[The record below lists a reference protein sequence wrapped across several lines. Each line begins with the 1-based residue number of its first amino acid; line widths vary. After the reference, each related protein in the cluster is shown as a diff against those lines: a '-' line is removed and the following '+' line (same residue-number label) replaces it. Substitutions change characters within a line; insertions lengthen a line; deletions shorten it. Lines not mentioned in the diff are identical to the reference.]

1 MKMMTSET
9 KVLNKRDLMKV
20 FWRSFTM
27 EWTWNYERQANLGYG
42 FAMVPILE
50 KLYKDKPEEKAEAL
64 QRHLEFF
71 NTTPHVSTLILGI
84 SSAMEEQN
92 SAQEDFDTSSINN
105 VKVGLMGPLAGIG
118 DSLLWGT
125 LRIIATGIGTSLAL
139 QGNILGPIL
148 FLLIFNIPHII
159 LRYICM
165 MGGYKL
171 GAGFLSKMQQGGLMD
186 KVTYGASIVGLMSI
200 GAMIATMVTVNI
212 PLSYG
217 EGDSAIVI
225 GDILNGII
233 PGIIPL
239 LFTGFIYWL
248 VTKKKMKTTVALL
261 LILVIGIIG
270 SLTGILGA

>member
-1 MKMMTSET
+1 MMTSET

-92 SAQEDFDTSSINN
+92 STQEDFDTSSINN

-217 EGDSAIVI
+217 EGDSAIVR

>member
-1 MKMMTSET
+1 MMTSET

-186 KVTYGASIVGLMSI
+186 KVTYGDSIVGLMSI

>member
-1 MKMMTSET
+1 MMTSET

-92 SAQEDFDTSSINN
+92 STQEDFDTSSINN

-148 FLLIFNIPHII
+148 FLLIFNIPQ
-159 LRYICM
+159 Y
-165 MGGYKL
+165 Y
-171 GAGFLSKMQQGGLMD
+171 
-186 KVTYGASIVGLMSI
+186 
-200 GAMIATMVTVNI
+200 
-212 PLSYG
+212 P
-217 EGDSAIVI
+217 
-225 GDILNGII
+225 
-233 PGIIPL
+233 
-239 LFTGFIYWL
+239 
-248 VTKKKMKTTVALL
+248 ALYL
-261 LILVIGIIG
+261 YDGRL
-270 SLTGILGA
+270 

>member
-1 MKMMTSET
+1 MMTSET

-92 SAQEDFDTSSINN
+92 STQEDFDTSSINN
-105 VKVGLMGPLAGIG
+105 VKVGLMGPLAGVG

>member
-1 MKMMTSET
+1 MMTSET

-92 SAQEDFDTSSINN
+92 STQEDFDTSSINN

-270 SLTGILGA
+270 SLTGILWA

>member
-1 MKMMTSET
+1 MTSNHKIT
-9 KVLNKRDLMKV
+9 LDKSDLKKV
-20 FWRSFTM
+20 FLRSFTM

-42 FAMVPILE
+42 YAMVPIID
-50 KLYKDKPEEKAEAL
+50 KLYKDRPEEKAAAL

-92 SAQEDFDTSSINN
+92 ANQENFDTSSINN

-148 FLLIFNIPHII
+148 FFLVFNIPHVI

-165 MGGYKL
+165 MGGYQF
-171 GAGFLSKMQQGGLMD
+171 GSGFLTKMQEGGLME
-186 KVTYGASIVGLMSI
+186 KVTHGASIVGLMSI
-200 GAMIATMVTVNI
+200 GAMIATMVSINLPFTYESNGA
-212 PLSYG
+212 S
-217 EGDSAIVI
+217 IVL
-225 GDILNGII
+225 GDIINSIM
-233 PGIIPL
+233 PGLLPL
-239 LFTGFIYWL
+239 MFTGFIFWL
-248 VTKKKMKTTVALL
+248 VTKKHMKTTWI
-261 LILVIGIIG
+261 LILIIAIGILG
-270 SLTGILGA
+270 SFTGILGV

>member
-1 MKMMTSET
+1 MTTSET

-92 SAQEDFDTSSINN
+92 STQEDFDTSSINN

-171 GAGFLSKMQQGGLMD
+171 GAGFLTKMQQGGLMD
-186 KVTYGASIVGLMSI
+186 KVTYGAAIVGLMSI

-217 EGDSAIVI
+217 EGDSAIII

-248 VTKKKMKTTVALL
+248 VTKKKLKTTVALL
-261 LILVIGIIG
+261 MILVIGIIG
-270 SLTGILGA
+270 SLTGILGI

>member
-1 MKMMTSET
+1 MMTSET

-92 SAQEDFDTSSINN
+92 STQEDFDTSSINN

-270 SLTGILGA
+270 SLTGTLGA

>member
-92 SAQEDFDTSSINN
+92 STQEDFDTSSINN

>member
-1 MKMMTSET
+1 MTTSET

-20 FWRSFTM
+20 FWRSFAM

-92 SAQEDFDTSSINN
+92 STQEDFDTSSINN

-186 KVTYGASIVGLMSI
+186 KVTYGAAIVGLMSI

>member
-1 MKMMTSET
+1 MMTSET

-92 SAQEDFDTSSINN
+92 STQEDFDTSSINN

-186 KVTYGASIVGLMSI
+186 KVTYGVSIVGLMSI

-225 GDILNGII
+225 GDILNAII

>member
-1 MKMMTSET
+1 MMTSET

-42 FAMVPILE
+42 FAMVSILE

-92 SAQEDFDTSSINN
+92 STQEDFDTSSINN

>member
-1 MKMMTSET
+1 M
-9 KVLNKRDLMKV
+9 L
-20 FWRSFTM
+20 FRSM

-92 SAQEDFDTSSINN
+92 STQEDFDTSSINN

>member
-1 MKMMTSET
+1 MTTSET

-92 SAQEDFDTSSINN
+92 STQEDFDTSSINN

-148 FLLIFNIPHII
+148 FLLVFNIPHII

-165 MGGYKL
+165 MGGYRL

-186 KVTYGASIVGLMSI
+186 KVTYGAAIVGLMSI

>member
-1 MKMMTSET
+1 MMTSET

-92 SAQEDFDTSSINN
+92 STQEDFDTSSINN
-105 VKVGLMGPLAGIG
+105 VKVGLMGPLAGMG

>member
-1 MKMMTSET
+1 MMTSET

>member
-1 MKMMTSET
+1 MTTSET

-50 KLYKDKPEEKAEAL
+50 KLYKDKPDEKAEAL

-92 SAQEDFDTSSINN
+92 STQEDFDTSSINN

-186 KVTYGASIVGLMSI
+186 KVTYGAAIVGLMSI

-248 VTKKKMKTTVALL
+248 VTRKKMKTTVALL

>member
-1 MKMMTSET
+1 MMTSET

-92 SAQEDFDTSSINN
+92 STQEDFDTSSINN

-118 DSLLWGT
+118 DTLLWGT

-139 QGNILGPIL
+139 QGNMLGPIL

>member
-1 MKMMTSET
+1 MTSNHKIT
-9 KVLNKRDLMKV
+9 LDKSDLKKV
-20 FWRSFTM
+20 FLRSFTM

-42 FAMVPILE
+42 YAMIPIID
-50 KLYKDKPEEKAEAL
+50 KLYKDRPEEKAAAL

-92 SAQEDFDTSSINN
+92 ANQENFDTSSINN

-148 FLLIFNIPHII
+148 FFLVFNIPHVI

-165 MGGYKL
+165 MGGYQF
-171 GAGFLSKMQQGGLMD
+171 GSGFLTKMQEGRLME
-186 KVTYGASIVGLMSI
+186 KVTHGASIVGLMSI
-200 GAMIATMVTVNI
+200 GAMIATMVSINMPFTYESNGA
-212 PLSYG
+212 S
-217 EGDSAIVI
+217 IVL
-225 GDILNGII
+225 GDIINSIM
-233 PGIIPL
+233 PGLLPL
-239 LFTGFIYWL
+239 VFTGFIFWL
-248 VTKKKMKTTVALL
+248 VTKKHMKTTWI
-261 LILVIGIIG
+261 LILIIAIGILG
-270 SLTGILGA
+270 SFTGILGV